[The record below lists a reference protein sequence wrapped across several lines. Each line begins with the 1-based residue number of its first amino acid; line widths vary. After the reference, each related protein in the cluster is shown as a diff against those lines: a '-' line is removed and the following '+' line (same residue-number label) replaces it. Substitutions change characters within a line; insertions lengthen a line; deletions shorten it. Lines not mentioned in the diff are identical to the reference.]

1 MFQSF
6 IKGEIDVKK
15 IWSRM
20 RLMLR
25 VRRFVP
31 FLKEFFLSSEV
42 PVRKKVFS
50 AAIMVGYWM
59 LPFDIVPD
67 FLSFFGLIDDVAI
80 FMLLLQ
86 QIVKMAPAS
95 MRERY
100 DISA

>member
-1 MFQSF
+1 M
-6 IKGEIDVKK
+6 KK
-15 IWSRM
+15 LWGRM
-20 RLMLR
+20 RLLLR

-42 PVRKKVFS
+42 SGRKKVLS
-50 AAIMVGYWM
+50 VVIIVGYWL

-80 FMLLLQ
+80 FMLVLR

-100 DISA
+100 EISA

>member
-1 MFQSF
+1 M
-6 IKGEIDVKK
+6 KK
-15 IWSRM
+15 LWSRM

-25 VRRFVP
+25 VRRFIP

-42 PVRKKVFS
+42 PVRKKVLS
-50 AAIMVGYWM
+50 AVIIVGYWL

-67 FLSFFGLIDDVAI
+67 FLFFFGFIDDVAI
-80 FMLLLQ
+80 FMLLLR

-100 DISA
+100 EISA